1 LGINVRGNASQLR
14 GDYDGRVALDVLHR
28 VFSPEPLAD
37 LDQCRVAEALGQSV
51 DGKIAAPAAFA
62 AERG

>member
-1 LGINVRGNASQLR
+1 VS
-14 GDYDGRVALDVLHR
+14 
-28 VFSPEPLAD
+28 FSPEPLAD